1 MHSFAM
7 SMRPLLL
14 ILGLAVSCSVSAV
27 TYRWVDEQGNVVY
40 SDKPHPGAEAIEEK
54 EVQTIHAPPVPPITS
69 RESTAPPAVAG
80 YERVAVVSPED
91 DTAVRENAGNVT
103 VTIAVEPALQTTLGH
118 KLALF
123 VDGAQFSEPSTAT
136 QFQLNEMDRGTHTL
150 EAKII
155 GADGEVIASSPPSEF
170 HLLRHSVLHPTPG
183 PGVPTPIAPVV
194 VPAGGGP

>member
-1 MHSFAM
+1 
-7 SMRPLLL
+7 MRPFLLTFAL
-14 ILGLAVSCSVSAV
+14 TVSLAVSAV

-54 EVQTIHAPPVPPITS
+54 EVQTIHAPPVPPITP

-80 YERVAVVSPED
+80 YERVTVVSPED
-91 DTAVRENAGNVT
+91 DTQIRENAGNVT
-103 VTIAVEPALQTTLGH
+103 VTIAVEPALETKLGH

-136 QFQLNEMDRGTHTL
+136 QFQLINMDRGTHTL
-150 EAKII
+150 EAKVI
-155 GADGEVIASSPPSEF
+155 GSDGEVIISSPPSEF

-183 PGVPTPIAPVV
+183 PGVPTPIPPVV

>member
-1 MHSFAM
+1 
-7 SMRPLLL
+7 MRVLLL

-40 SDKPHPGAEAIEEK
+40 SDKPHPGAEVIEEK
-54 EVQTIHAPPVPPITS
+54 EVQTIHAPPVPPITP

-91 DTAVRENAGNVT
+91 DTQIRENAGNVT
-103 VTIAVEPALQTTLGH
+103 VTITVEPALQTKLGH

-136 QFQLNEMDRGTHTL
+136 QFQLINMDRGTHTL

-155 GADGEVIASSPPSEF
+155 GSDGEVIISSPPSEF
-170 HLLRHSVLHPTPG
+170 HLLRHSVLHPTPDL
-183 PGVPTPIAPVV
+183 GVPTPIPPVV

>member
-1 MHSFAM
+1 MHPFLLTFALTV
-7 SMRPLLL
+7 S
-14 ILGLAVSCSVSAV
+14 LAVSAV

-54 EVQTIHAPPVPPITS
+54 EVQTIHAPPVPPITP

-80 YERVAVVSPED
+80 YERVTVVSPED
-91 DTAVRENAGNVT
+91 DTQIRENAGNVT
-103 VTIAVEPALQTTLGH
+103 VTIAVEPALETKLGH

-136 QFQLNEMDRGTHTL
+136 QFQLINMDRGTHTL
-150 EAKII
+150 EAKVI
-155 GADGEVIASSPPSEF
+155 GSDGEVIISSPPSEF

-183 PGVPTPIAPVV
+183 PGVPTPIPPVV